1 MKSSCFSLL
10 ALVVSVSLSAATDD
24 WAQHNRYADAN
35 RSLADAP
42 VAVFIGNSI
51 TDLWDDIHPDFFAVN
66 NYVNRGISGQV
77 SSQILVRFQAD
88 VIQLHPQMVVIL
100 AGTNDIALNN
110 GYIAIEHV
118 AENIKS
124 MCELAQYNHIQPIIC
139 SVLPAYE
146 YPWRKESD
154 SPAETIRQ
162 LNALLKAYAESHNI
176 VYVDYYSAL
185 ADERG
190 GLPKAYSNDGV
201 HPTAAGYD
209 IMEPLITAEID
220 KSLK

>member
-185 ADERG
+185 TDERG